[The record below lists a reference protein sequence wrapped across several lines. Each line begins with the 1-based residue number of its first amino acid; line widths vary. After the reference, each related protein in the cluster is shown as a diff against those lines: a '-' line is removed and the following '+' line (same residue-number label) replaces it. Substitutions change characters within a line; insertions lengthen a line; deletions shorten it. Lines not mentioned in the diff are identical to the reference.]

1 MRYFIEIFSNFFIYL
16 FFLYFA
22 LFIVIERYSNKT
34 FKEQKN
40 EIIIIICVKKN
51 LFIID
56 CIKRNQ
62 TN

>member
-1 MRYFIEIFSNFFIYL
+1 MHKNKANDIFTQAQVN
-16 FFLYFA
+16 A
-22 LFIVIERYSNKT
+22 LFKSNKT

-40 EIIIIICVKKN
+40 EIIIIIIIICVIIN

-62 TN
+62 IN